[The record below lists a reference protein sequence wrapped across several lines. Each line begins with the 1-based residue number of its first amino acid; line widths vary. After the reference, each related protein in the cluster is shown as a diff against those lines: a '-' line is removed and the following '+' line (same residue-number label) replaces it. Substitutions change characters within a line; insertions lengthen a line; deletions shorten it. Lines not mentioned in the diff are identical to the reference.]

1 MACVEGRWPRLNRAL
16 TATGW
21 EGRFGVLVTANTLN
35 DTEVRSG
42 HYTRRST
49 LRVVWQIRMPVSGGT
64 RRVGA

>member
-16 TATGW
+16 TVTGG

-42 HYTRRST
+42 HCTRRSA
-49 LRVVWQIRMPVSGGT
+49 L
-64 RRVGA
+64 